1 MNRITRIFA
10 ALAADVE
17 KWRGVVGRAKIE
29 KQ

>member
-1 MNRITRIFA
+1 MNRITKTLA
-10 ALAADVE
+10 ALATDVE